1 MSLLLIANMKL
12 LLFLTAMTFAHA
24 QPQQSDL
31 NIIAV
36 VSVPKAGREGPTQS
50 WERGLEIL
58 PGAHLAV
65 KHINDANLL
74 GNYSLNLIEII
85 TDGSDVNT
93 ALVEFIGHVTKP
105 GQNIVGIV
113 GPLCNEATLA
123 IASLS
128 LKEYEQFHLI
138 QISPASAPIF
148 QDTSKY
154 PYLYRM
160 LPSLNTYTETVL
172 GLMKEVN
179 WNKSAVLCSSNE
191 DHYYCRAAESFVL
204 SVSDRDLIE
213 LMFYGEVAPEEPS
226 IIPTLEYL
234 RESGAKIIVA
244 FVPPVQA
251 SFLVTAAYN
260 KGMKWPDYAWILPDY
275 SVEEI
280 SNSTVTEGL
289 LLLQPQLEA
298 GDDNFHIISNITYSE
313 YYNEYVELL
322 ASGPSLQSN
331 PYANV
336 FYDSVWALALALNK
350 SRNSNNL
357 YDQNI
362 VTERISEEISQLSFA
377 GTLGNVEFNGSHS
390 RTNPSVDILHIRNR
404 EAQHVGHYNQ
414 FSGTVINMSLFNDI
428 PSDELERHF
437 ILLTPVLS
445 GIVSSIVASCILFI
459 TAMLF
464 LYWYYRNE
472 HEIKATSIRLSL
484 FIFLG
489 CYLMCISA
497 LMTMIAVFDG
507 VRVPNSATAAY
518 CCTRIWSS
526 FIGGVLILSTL
537 MVKLL
542 RVYRVFTLFG
552 KTGKTFSDAG
562 LMVMI
567 LLVVSGMVIILT
579 IWAAVDTYHID
590 EIETFN
596 SKTTPPHYDIEKK
609 CNSTYVRIWV
619 STLTAYIFSVFVP
632 LLLLAFKTRMVWRS
646 DFKDTKKVSAAV
658 FTYAFLLSFCVP
670 LWFLLESYVL
680 QNVMLIVLY
689 TAVPVVTQLF
699 LFVPKVVPPLV
710 RRFHA
715 YSKF

>member
-1 MSLLLIANMKL
+1 MKL
-12 LLFLTAMTFAHA
+12 LLFLTMMMTFAHA

-85 TDGSDVNT
+85 TDGCDVNT

-113 GPLCNEATLA
+113 GPNCNEATLA

-148 QDTSKY
+148 PDTSRY

-160 LPSLNTYTETVL
+160 LPSSNTYTETVF
-172 GLMKEVN
+172 GLLKEFN
-179 WNKSAVLCSSNE
+179 WNKIAVLCGSNE

-204 SVSDRDLIE
+204 SVRDKDLIE
-213 LMFYGEVAPEEPS
+213 LVFYGEVASEEPS

-234 RESGAKIIVA
+234 RQSGAKIVVA
-244 FVPPVQA
+244 FLPPVQA

-260 KGMKWPDYAWILPDY
+260 KGMKWPDYAWILPDH
-275 SVEEI
+275 SLEEI
-280 SNSTVTEGL
+280 SNSTAAEGL

-313 YYNEYVELL
+313 YYNEYVALL
-322 ASGPSLQSN
+322 ASGPSLQRN

-336 FYDSVWALALALNK
+336 LYDSVWAFALALNK
-350 SRNSNNL
+350 SMNSNDL
-357 YDQNI
+357 QDKNI
-362 VTERISEEISQLSFA
+362 VTERISEEISQLSFP

-390 RTNPSVDILHIRNR
+390 RTNPSVDILHIINK
-404 EAQHVGHYNQ
+404 EAQHVGYYNQ
-414 FSGTVINMSLFNDI
+414 FSRTVINMSLFGDV
-428 PSDELERHF
+428 PSDELERHY
-437 ILLTPVLS
+437 ILFTPALT

-472 HEIKATSIRLSL
+472 HEIKATSTRLSL
-484 FIFLG
+484 LIFLG
-489 CYLMCISA
+489 CYLMCIHA
-497 LMTMIAVFDG
+497 LLDAVFDG
-507 VRVPNSATAAY
+507 MREPASAGAAF
-518 CCTRIWSS
+518 CCTITWSS

-552 KTGKTFSDAG
+552 KTGKLYSDAG

-567 LLVVSGMVIILT
+567 LLLVSGMVIILT
-579 IWAAVDTYHID
+579 IWTVVDTYHVD

-596 SKTTPPHYDIEKK
+596 SKTTPPHYDIEQTCYSKEE
-609 CNSTYVRIWV
+609 VIWFGTGV
-619 STLTAYIFSVFVP
+619 AYLASVFVL

-646 DFKDTKKVSAAV
+646 DFKDTKKVSALV
-658 FTYAFLLSFCVP
+658 FTIAFLLSFCAP
-670 LWFLLESYVL
+670 LGFLLEAYVSRNL
-680 QNVMLIVLY
+680 TVIFFY

-699 LFVPKVVPPLV
+699 LFVPKVLPRLV
-710 RRFHA
+710 RQFHFKHVV
-715 YSKF
+715 YTKK